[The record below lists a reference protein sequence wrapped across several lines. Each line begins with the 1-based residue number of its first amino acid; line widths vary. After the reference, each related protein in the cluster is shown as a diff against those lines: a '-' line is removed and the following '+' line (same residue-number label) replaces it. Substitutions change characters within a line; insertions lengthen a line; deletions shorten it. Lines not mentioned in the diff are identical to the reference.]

1 MFTWT
6 CVFLVDISCMC
17 YIMYYICSNVVLHT
31 TETLPLNMFEMG
43 CSQQYGEPHFEEL
56 TGKQIEMVNTD
67 IKTSG
72 LSSRWLGSIN
82 YMI

>member
-1 MFTWT
+1 
-6 CVFLVDISCMC
+6 
-17 YIMYYICSNVVLHT
+17 
-31 TETLPLNMFEMG
+31 MFEMG

-56 TGKQIEMVNTD
+56 MGKQIEMVNTD

-72 LSSRWLGSIN
+72 LSSRWRWSIN